1 MTNKLAYYAEEFAL
15 NTSQSFFLTGK
26 AGTGKTTLLKKFLTE
41 TTKNTIVVAPTGVA
55 AINAGGVTIHSMF
68 GLPLTSFIP
77 NNDFVDLNV
86 ANNRSSLKRHMR
98 FRKEKRK
105 LFQELDLLIIDEISM
120 VRADLLDAIDFILQ
134 EVRQNREAFGGLQ
147 VIFIGDLYQLPP
159 VVKEDQWHLLR
170 EYYESPFFFDSYA
183 WKNANAFIVE
193 LDHIYRQQDEKFIH
207 ILNNVRNGEV
217 EEEDL
222 EILNENYESY
232 TNFGE
237 KEYITLCTHNRQADA
252 INNEELA
259 RLSAPIFS
267 FKAKI
272 EGNFNENAFPA
283 DHEIQLKVGAQIMF
297 VRNDAEDKQYYNGKL
312 ATVESISQ
320 DYIKVSFIENGE
332 LYTLKEE
339 VWENIN
345 YALDKET
352 NEVKQEKLGSFTQ
365 YPIRLAWAITVH
377 KSQGLTFKK
386 AIIDLGKTFVA
397 GQAYVALS
405 RCTDLEGLVLKSKIN
420 AKNIF
425 VDERIVAFHRD
436 NRQSSNFDQALKFA
450 KEEYAQLVL
459 YKAFTFIGLQEEI
472 KDWDDMIATKD
483 LPEKASC
490 AILNKEAHRV
500 WLNLQDVEHKF
511 KSQLR
516 KIFRDFKPNKDEE
529 VLIARCNKAIHYF
542 TEEIFTKLIQPLN
555 AHINE
560 YAFKTRTKAY
570 IQFCKDMMQVY
581 WHKMHQ
587 LYSLHYLDIKIY
599 TLSDV
604 HQTNDL
610 PNVDAT
616 LQVTQKKGATYEIT
630 LELFN
635 NGDTV
640 EEIAAARS
648 MAVGTIEQ
656 HLTKWIAKGRL
667 SVFSVVTEERVNKIL
682 SYLEKQEDISISRL
696 KEEIPFETSFAEL
709 RHLLAYQQWN
719 KNVKS

>member
-1 MTNKLAYYAEEFAL
+1 MTNKQAYYAEEFAL

-26 AGTGKTTLLKKFLTE
+26 AGTGKTTLLKKILSE

-68 GLPLTSFIP
+68 GLPLTSFVP
-77 NNDFVDLNV
+77 NNDFVDLNM

-147 VIFIGDLYQLPP
+147 VLFIGDLYQLPP
-159 VVKEDQWHLLR
+159 VVREDQWHLLR
-170 EYYESPFFFDSYA
+170 EYYDSPFFFDSYA

-193 LDHIYRQQDEKFIH
+193 LDHIYRQQDEKFIQ

-222 EILNENYESY
+222 EILNENYESF
-232 TNFGE
+232 TKFGE
-237 KEYITLCTHNRQADA
+237 KEYITLCTHNRQADS
-252 INNEELA
+252 INQDELA
-259 RLSAPIFS
+259 RLSTPPFT

-283 DHEIQLKVGAQIMF
+283 DHEIQLKEGAQIMF

-312 ATVESISQ
+312 ARVESISQ
-320 DYIKVSFIENGE
+320 DSIKVSFIENGE
-332 LYTLKEE
+332 HYTLKEE

-345 YALDKET
+345 YTLDKET

-450 KEEYAQLVL
+450 KEEYAQRKLH
-459 YKAFTFIGLQEEI
+459 KAFNFIGLKEEI
-472 KDWDDMIATKD
+472 QEWDELIATKD
-483 LPEKASC
+483 LPEKATC
-490 AILNKEAHRV
+490 ALLNKEAHRV
-500 WLNLQDVEHKF
+500 WLSLQDVEHKF
-511 KSQLR
+511 NSQLR
-516 KIFRDFKPNKDEE
+516 KIFRDFKPEADEAI
-529 VLIARCNKAIHYF
+529 LIERCNKAIHYF
-542 TEEIFTKLIQPLN
+542 TEEIYSKLIQPLN

-560 YAFKTRTKAY
+560 FAFKTRTKAY
-570 IQFCKDMMQVY
+570 IKFCKDMMQVY
-581 WHKMHQ
+581 WLKMHQ
-587 LYSLHYLDIKIY
+587 LYSLHYLDTKIY
-599 TLSDV
+599 SLSDL
-604 HQTNDL
+604 HQVSDL
-610 PNVDAT
+610 PNVDAQI
-616 LQVTQKKGATYEIT
+616 QVTEKKGATYEIT
-630 LELFN
+630 LEMFN

-640 EEIAAARS
+640 AEIATARS

-667 SVFSVVTEERVNKIL
+667 SIFTLLDENRVSKIL
-682 SYLEKQEDISISRL
+682 AYLEKQEQISISRL

-709 RHLLAYQQWN
+709 RHVLAHQEWN
-719 KNVKS
+719 KKAKS